1 MGKVCAMDSKKQIEF
16 IEEAWKKF
24 QEKKKK
30 ESRDI
35 DISKLKS
42 VREIKQA
49 LQLRSEITEVLEK
62 DSPLSKEQ
70 ITEFIDFSI
79 QKEIVDEHQVGR
91 KEYARKQDRPDYFRY
106 NVYDMMVK
114 SPWVVLKNES
124 KYTNINEPLLEEILP
139 ENKARLINYTIL
151 SSFNFLDCNPF
162 IEGGNQHSV
171 MDNNE
176 SFSFKG
182 YSLADIIRRD

>member
-1 MGKVCAMDSKKQIEF
+1 MGKVCAMDLKKRIEF

-62 DSPLSKEQ
+62 DSSLSKEQ
-70 ITEFIDFSI
+70 ITEFIDFTI

-124 KYTNINEPLLEEILP
+124 NYTNINEPLLEEILP

-151 SSFNFLDCNPF
+151 NSFNLLDCNPF

-182 YSLADIIRRD
+182 YSLADIIGRN

>member
-1 MGKVCAMDSKKQIEF
+1 MGKVCAMDLKKRIEF

-70 ITEFIDFSI
+70 ITEFIDFTI
-79 QKEIVDEHQVGR
+79 QKEITDFHLDTKDYSSRVGR
-91 KEYARKQDRPDYFRY
+91 PQYFFRDVS
-106 NVYDMMVK
+106 NMMEK
-114 SPWVVLKNES
+114 FPWEVLKNES

-139 ENKARLINYTIL
+139 ENKARLINYAIL
-151 SSFNFLDCNPF
+151 NSFNFLDCNPF

-182 YSLADIIRRD
+182 YSLADIIGRG